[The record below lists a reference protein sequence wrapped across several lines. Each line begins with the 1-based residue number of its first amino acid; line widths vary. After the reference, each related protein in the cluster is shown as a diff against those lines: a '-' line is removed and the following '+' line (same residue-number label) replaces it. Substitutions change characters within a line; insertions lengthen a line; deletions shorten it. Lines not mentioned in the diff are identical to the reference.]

1 MTGYAFRQ
9 GTVVEYWGFP
19 GLAPGAGLEGSGG
32 VVLPLLQ
39 RLRRPRPRRRGDGAG
54 VEPLEIG
61 FEMRVDLG

>member
-32 VVLPLLQ
+32 VLWPRLQ

>member
-19 GLAPGAGLEGSGG
+19 GLAPGAGLEGNGG
-32 VVLPLLQ
+32 VVLLLQ
-39 RLRRPRPRRRGDGAG
+39 ILRQPRPRRRGDGAV

>member
-19 GLAPGAGLEGSGG
+19 GLAPGAGLEGNGG
-32 VVLPLLQ
+32 VVLLLQ
-39 RLRRPRPRRRGDGAG
+39 ILRQPRPRRRGDGAG

-61 FEMRVDLG
+61 FETRVNFG